1 MIEWIVQT
9 IADLGY
15 AGIFGLMVLENLFP
29 PIPSE
34 LIMPLAGFAVAR
46 GDLGLPGVL
55 AAGVAGS
62 VVGNIPWF
70 LAGRYLGHERLRAL
84 AGRYGRIWTISPD
97 EVDRAVAWFRRY
109 GPGAVFLGRLVPAI
123 RTIISAPAGVA
134 RMNVSLFLAVTTAG
148 TVFWIGLLTAAG
160 VLLEAQY
167 ARVADYVD
175 PVSKAVVA
183 GLVLMYVYRLVR
195 GYGRGSGGG

>member
-15 AGIFGLMVLENLFP
+15 AGIFALMVLENLFP

-34 LIMPLAGFAVAR
+34 LIMPLAGFAAAR
-46 GDLGLPGVL
+46 GDLSLEGVV

-62 VVGNIPWF
+62 VVGNVPWYV
-70 LAGRYLGHERLRAL
+70 AGRTLGHARLRAL
-84 AGRYGRIWTISPD
+84 AARYGRIWTISPD
-97 EVDRAVAWFRRY
+97 EVDRAVAWFRRF
-109 GPGAVFLGRLVPAI
+109 GAAAVFLGRMVPAI
-123 RTIISAPAGVA
+123 RTIVSAPAGIA
-134 RMNVSLFLAVTTAG
+134 RMPVVAFLAITTAG
-148 TVFWIGLLTAAG
+148 TVLWIALLAAAG
-160 VLLEAQY
+160 YLLEAQY
-167 ARVADYVD
+167 ARVAEYVD

-195 GYGRGSGGG
+195 GYGRDRGGG

>member
-15 AGIFGLMVLENLFP
+15 VGIFGLMVLENLFP

-62 VVGNIPWF
+62 VVGNIPWY
-70 LAGRYLGHERLRAL
+70 LAGRYLGHARLRAL

-109 GPGAVFLGRLVPAI
+109 GSGAVFLGRLVPAI
-123 RTIISAPAGVA
+123 RTVISAPAGVA
-134 RMNVSLFLAVTTAG
+134 RMNVALFLAVTTAG
-148 TVFWIGLLTAAG
+148 TVFWIGLLTGAG

-167 ARVADYVD
+167 TRVADYVD

-195 GYGRGSGGG
+195 GYGRDGGG

>member
-15 AGIFGLMVLENLFP
+15 VGIFGLMVLENLFP

-62 VVGNIPWF
+62 VVGNIPWY
-70 LAGRYLGHERLRAL
+70 LAGRYLGHARLRAL

-97 EVDRAVAWFRRY
+97 EVDRAVAWFHRY
-109 GPGAVFLGRLVPAI
+109 GSGAVFLGRLVPAI
-123 RTIISAPAGVA
+123 RTVISAPAGVA
-134 RMNVSLFLAVTTAG
+134 RMNVALFLAVTTAG
-148 TVFWIGLLTAAG
+148 TVFWIGLLTGAG

-167 ARVADYVD
+167 TRVADYVD

-195 GYGRGSGGG
+195 GYGRDGGG